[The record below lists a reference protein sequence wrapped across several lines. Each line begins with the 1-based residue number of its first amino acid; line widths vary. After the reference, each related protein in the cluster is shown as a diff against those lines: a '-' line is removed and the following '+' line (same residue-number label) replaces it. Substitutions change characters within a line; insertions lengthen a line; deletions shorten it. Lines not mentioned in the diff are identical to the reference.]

1 MAFVYRY
8 LLPKSETVVYIG
20 KTSGDDPAALK
31 ARISAHANE
40 DGFKKHKPKTGYVV
54 QYIDGLSAAD
64 ADILETALIN
74 ENDRPPQLNRGKTN
88 WGRSGL
94 VRLDGLEWKT
104 WSAPQIYRKMR
115 SPLEKWAMPGHPEAL
130 YACDC
135 CGRLQKHGDY
145 NSPRY
150 VNVEVRAASGYV
162 GAFHWLCDECSEA
175 VLKVVNDY
183 IDSSRQRRSLL
194 LSSVLGVEAAKE
206 RPCERCE
213 PDTGGR
219 R

>member
-1 MAFVYRY
+1 MAYVYRY
-8 LLPKSETVVYIG
+8 LLPKSETVVYVG
-20 KTSGDDPAALK
+20 KTNGDDSVALT
-31 ARISAHANE
+31 ARIRAHANE
-40 DGFKKHKPKTGYVV
+40 DGFKQHAPKTGYVV

-74 ENDRPPQLNRGKTN
+74 QGDKPPLLNRGKTN

-104 WSAPQIYRKMR
+104 WSAPLIYRKMR

-135 CGRLQKHGDY
+135 CGRLQKHGNY

-150 VNVEVRAASGYV
+150 VNIEVRAAHGYSA
-162 GAFHWLCDECSEA
+162 AFNWLCDECSEVVSKA
-175 VLKVVNDY
+175 VSDY
-183 IDSSRQRRSLL
+183 IDADRHRRPWF
-194 LSSVLGVEAAKE
+194 LSSVLGDV
-206 RPCERCE
+206 RN
-213 PDTGGR
+213 DQNDL
-219 R
+219 

>member
-1 MAFVYRY
+1 MAYVYRY

-40 DGFKKHKPKTGYVV
+40 DKFKANEPKTGYVV

-74 ENDRPPQLNRGKTN
+74 QGDNPPLLNRDKTN

-104 WSAPQIYRKMR
+104 WSAPLIYRKMR

-130 YACDC
+130 YTCNR
-135 CGRLQKHGDY
+135 CGRLQKHGNY

-150 VNVEVRAASGYV
+150 VNLEVRAASGYY
-162 GAFHWLCDECSEA
+162 ANFNWLCDECSE
-175 VLKVVNDY
+175 VVSKALNDCMNALVPHRHLFIY
-183 IDSSRQRRSLL
+183 YVQ
-194 LSSVLGVEAAKE
+194 
-206 RPCERCE
+206 
-213 PDTGGR
+213 GGDLENDQNEL
-219 R
+219 